1 MSVFC
6 DLSVEIESIRNNI
19 GLIKKNSITDKFI
32 SDLKRYD
39 VKDDRRQVMILNR
52 NNLTKIIIYIKLSIK
67 DKKIKLKIKK
77 LPEDDK
83 FLALLNDYQNFK
95 MAREWVD
102 NDGIII
108 YSRNFNGDDVKWK
121 K

>member
-1 MSVFC
+1 
-6 DLSVEIESIRNNI
+6 
-19 GLIKKNSITDKFI
+19 
-32 SDLKRYD
+32 
-39 VKDDRRQVMILNR
+39 
-52 NNLTKIIIYIKLSIK
+52 
-67 DKKIKLKIKK
+67 
-77 LPEDDK
+77 
-83 FLALLNDYQNFK
+83 